1 MRHAP
6 APRYKPDHTR
16 TIPVVL
22 SATLPSVANNWPSIP
37 AAKIGSPPVY
47 SLVGLEFDSN
57 LLSLPRQQ
65 LFSGATKPI
74 RATVGI
80 VQTGDNLQLWS
91 GDFLKDEL
99 GNSLAA

>member
-1 MRHAP
+1 MLSPWLGHVAFALFPSCSRQS
-6 APRYKPDHTR
+6 KGTLSC
-16 TIPVVL
+16 VVL
-22 SATLPSVANNWPSIP
+22 SLLYLTTVLENTF
-37 AAKIGSPPVY
+37 Y
-47 SLVGLEFDSN
+47 SLVGREFDSN

-65 LFSGATKPI
+65 LFSGAAKPI